1 MIKKT
6 AIRYYLQNL
15 LIAEAGFGDKVFIKR
30 INTPLVLEDTPNI
43 NIHFGAETRI
53 VSEGSKYF
61 PKCYE
66 CELACALTIVSDNQL
81 YDETDDIAK
90 TQNQNAMDFVDQ
102 KGVEIEQ
109 LFQHDWRFAR
119 RLPTFDA
126 NTNYFGLID
135 GYTLED
141 INTYDIEAAN
151 QVTYVGQTLRFVLR
165 YMSKAYLDY
174 RLPEL
179 KEIYAAIMRVGY
191 TNETVDPVLLAFLE
205 NI

>member
-15 LIAEAGFGDKVFIKR
+15 LLAEAGFGDKVFIKR
-30 INTPLVLEDTPNI
+30 INTPLLLEDTPNI
-43 NIHFGAETRI
+43 NIHFGSETRK
-53 VSEGSKYF
+53 VVEGSKYF

-66 CELACALTIVSDNQL
+66 CELSCALTIICDNQI